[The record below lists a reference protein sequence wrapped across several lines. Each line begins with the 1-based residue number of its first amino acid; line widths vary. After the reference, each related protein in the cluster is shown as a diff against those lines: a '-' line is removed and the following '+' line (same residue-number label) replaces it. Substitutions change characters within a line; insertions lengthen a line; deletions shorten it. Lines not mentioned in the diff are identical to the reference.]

1 MLVWIG
7 YTDGGDGRENELRGL
22 ILFLLLAQLAACTSL
37 RESIAP
43 KRKPEIGFRYIE
55 LLVEDAFDTGDR
67 WRRYDNSRDLF
78 LGFRA
83 GAYRLDFSGRKYV
96 WTQRVGEFENVV
108 IEAEAAQVS
117 DYNHNAYGLAC
128 RLDPANSG
136 RGYFFL
142 ISGDGY
148 ASIRWSNGR
157 SLEPIVSA
165 APSDRIR
172 RGRASNRIR
181 VVCIDDYL
189 ALWVNGEFVAEARD
203 RRAADGEVGLAG
215 VMNYA
220 GQRLTVDFDDV
231 KVWRAAVDS
240 GER

>member
-1 MLVWIG
+1 M
-7 YTDGGDGRENELRGL
+7 RGL
-22 ILFLLLAQLAACTSL
+22 ILFLLLAQLAACSSL
-37 RESIAP
+37 RESLAP
-43 KRKPEIGFRYIE
+43 KRKPVIGFRYIE
-55 LLVEDAFDTGDR
+55 LLVEDNFDNGDQ
-67 WRRYDNSRDLF
+67 WRQYDNSRDLF
-78 LGFRA
+78 LGYRA
-83 GAYRLDFSGRKYV
+83 GVFRLDFNGRKYV
-96 WTQRVGEFENVV
+96 WTQRVGKFENVV
-108 IEAEAAQVS
+108 FEAEAAQIS

-165 APSDRIR
+165 APSDSIR

-181 VVCIDDYL
+181 IVCIDNYL
-189 ALWVNGEFVAEARD
+189 ALWVNGEFVAEGRD
-203 RRAADGEVGLAG
+203 GRAKLGEVGLAG

-231 KVWRAAVDS
+231 KVWRADVDI

>member
-1 MLVWIG
+1 
-7 YTDGGDGRENELRGL
+7 LRGL

-37 RESIAP
+37 RESLAP

-55 LLVEDAFDTGDR
+55 LLVEDTFDTDDQ
-67 WRRYDNSRDLF
+67 WRQYDNRRDLF

-83 GAYRLDFSGRKYV
+83 GVFRLDFNGRKYV
-96 WTQRVGEFENVV
+96 WTQRVGEFENVAF
-108 IEAEAAQVS
+108 EAEAAQIS

-165 APSDRIR
+165 APSDSIR

-181 VVCIDDYL
+181 AVCIDNYL
-189 ALWVNGEFVAEARD
+189 ALWVNGDFVAEARD
-203 RRAADGEVGLAG
+203 GRAAAGAVGLAG

-220 GQRLTVDFDDV
+220 GRRLTIDFDDV
-231 KVWRAAVDS
+231 KVWRAAVDG